1 MESGRQPPY
10 RVAMKITVEQDRLVV
25 SGGGTVRFADIAD
38 VAAERVGNITY
49 DEVFLIVR
57 DQTGEA
63 ITCGELDEGFAK
75 AERALEKHLSG
86 FPSDWRAA
94 AEEAP
99 VGSRAQV
106 WPTTS

>member
-1 MESGRQPPY
+1 VESGHLTPY
-10 RVAMKITVEQDRLVV
+10 RVAMKITIEQDRLVV
-25 SGGGTVRFADIAD
+25 SGGGTVRFADIAE
-38 VAAERVGNITY
+38 VAAEKVGKITY

-57 DQTGEA
+57 NQSGEA
-63 ITCGELDEGFAK
+63 ITCGELDEGFTE

-99 VGSRAQV
+99 VGLRAQV